1 MCYTM
6 RRMGKYERNSMTE
19 RSGRKIKHLIC
30 INYFSAVSKIERRT
44 DIMRNLNV
52 TVKGKMDR
60 IGDMALKGV
69 ASAALKVTTVNVR
82 TCCWFVLGQDK
93 LPDGAEKLRRI

>member
-1 MCYTM
+1 
-6 RRMGKYERNSMTE
+6 
-19 RSGRKIKHLIC
+19 
-30 INYFSAVSKIERRT
+30 
-44 DIMRNLNV
+44 MRNLNV
-52 TVKGKMDR
+52 TVKGKMNR

-93 LPDGAEKLRRI
+93 LPDGAEKLRRN